1 MFHHQCL
8 VPPSIGYNLFQNL
21 LKISL
26 ILRIKH
32 QAILQI
38 QLQYFIIKSQIELLV
53 EIIYCFQWEMRQYYH
68 DPNNICIWIF
78 LALVCPQYQQDRR
91 KAYYRIT
98 NIKKWKNLVKKSGKF
113 YRNQTFSINSH
124 ILITF
129 SAIFCNFNISLIDKL
144 IFFLL
149 VYVYRVWHFIN
160 FFIVWTSAIPIRAQI
175 SHNLNLR
182 SILNP
187 CFDDIGFKP
196 RWMFMTEVFSV
207 CLYTL
212 KV

>member
-32 QAILQI
+32 LAILQI

-68 DPNNICIWIF
+68 DPNNICIWI
-78 LALVCPQYQQDRR
+78 LALVCPQYQQDRK

-113 YRNQTFSINSH
+113 HRNQTFSINSH

-129 SAIFCNFNISLIDKL
+129 SAIFWNFNISLIDKL
-144 IFFLL
+144 ILL
-149 VYVYRVWHFIN
+149 VYVYRVDISLIFLSFEPQQFQLEPKFLIIWIFDPFWIHVLMTLASN
-160 FFIVWTSAIPIRAQI
+160 QGGCSWLKFFLSVYIR
-175 SHNLNLR
+175 
-182 SILNP
+182 
-187 CFDDIGFKP
+187 
-196 RWMFMTEVFSV
+196 
-207 CLYTL
+207 
-212 KV
+212 